1 MNLGLLRL
9 IFPHVKKGGNMSK
22 IVLSSGHHL
31 QRKKDLFILT
41 VQRNRVISDLRIFSN
56 CCKIMHHLKIP
67 YSLTARMNRSSTKKS
82 RPDLLESRDDL
93 TPQL

>member
-1 MNLGLLRL
+1 
-9 IFPHVKKGGNMSK
+9 MSK
-22 IVLSSGHHL
+22 IVLSSEGHHL

-41 VQRNRVISDLRIFSN
+41 VQRNRVIYDRIFSN

-67 YSLTARMNRSSTKKS
+67 YSLTARMNRSFTKKS

>member
-1 MNLGLLRL
+1 
-9 IFPHVKKGGNMSK
+9 MSK
-22 IVLSSGHHL
+22 IVLSSEGHHL

-67 YSLTARMNRSSTKKS
+67 YSLTARMNRSFTKKS